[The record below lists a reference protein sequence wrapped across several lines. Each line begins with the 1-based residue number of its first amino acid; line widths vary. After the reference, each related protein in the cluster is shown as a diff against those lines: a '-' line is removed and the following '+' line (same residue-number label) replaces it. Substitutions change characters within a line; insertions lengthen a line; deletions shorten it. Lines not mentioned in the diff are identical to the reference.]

1 MRHILCQ
8 PLFGT
13 PGGTTQFKMPEFDNA
28 QVLDVT
34 MDELPEN
41 MKEMVQQ
48 ACVQFQDKCLM
59 SFSKNKS
66 NRVFQK
72 QSLPRV
78 LLPHQTDYTEE
89 QDAQRMAELVY
100 KAMGD
105 TMINHQSAFLNKL
118 CAIMVNT
125 FGPTA
130 DKYFEEAIG
139 PMQGPMLFHMLKHQE
154 KTAGG
159 IRAPS
164 AHKAG
169 LEPHEKQLPPM
180 TYGQLAFGTTGNIPQ
195 SAFRVS
201 PAANRLQKN
210 MYGDE
215 YQEFANYSVVDVVL
229 NPGYKIQ

>member
-1 MRHILCQ
+1 
-8 PLFGT
+8 
-13 PGGTTQFKMPEFDNA
+13 MPEFDNA

-34 MDELPEN
+34 MDELREN
-41 MKEMVQQ
+41 MKELVQQ
-48 ACVQFQDKCLM
+48 ACDQFQHKCLI

-89 QDAQRMAELVY
+89 EDAQQMDELVY

-105 TMINHQSAFLNKL
+105 TMKNHHLTFLNTFH
-118 CAIMVNT
+118 AIMVNT

-139 PMQGPMLFHMLKHQE
+139 PMQGPTLFHVPKHQD

-159 IRAPS
+159 SGMPNAN
-164 AHKAG
+164 KDG
-169 LEPHEKQLPPM
+169 LELHEK
-180 TYGQLAFGTTGNIPQ
+180 
-195 SAFRVS
+195 
-201 PAANRLQKN
+201 
-210 MYGDE
+210 
-215 YQEFANYSVVDVVL
+215 
-229 NPGYKIQ
+229 